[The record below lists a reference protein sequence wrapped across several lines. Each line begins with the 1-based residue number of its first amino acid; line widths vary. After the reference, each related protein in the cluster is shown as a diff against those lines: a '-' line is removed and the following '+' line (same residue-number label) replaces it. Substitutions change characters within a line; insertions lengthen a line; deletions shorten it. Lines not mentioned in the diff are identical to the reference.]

1 MRIYNYQ
8 QGIGYKNNLA
18 SKTAGPAGSLA
29 NIEYK
34 NSIPVVK
41 NDSPDPPAA
50 GFTPSSTDSVI
61 IDSIYGGNKE
71 ITKEDALLYKYR
83 QENPISIFDT
93 YQQYAPITDASQIS
107 ENFIDQINQEDVKCW
122 DIFRFQFAI
131 DFNEYG
137 DDLEENLRSL
147 AAAYVTARD
156 HLNTHFTGS
165 KLEGYMGEL
174 ESTISEMKHNM
185 AGFFAHNVGSFLDES
200 GSGYESEKIY
210 STILSEY
217 DKMVGQYTDF
227 IEKNNDYAH
236 LEGTKDAWLIND
248 VAYMSQQLKKA
259 FGSQPQTEVSSGSAY
274 SLDEIALANRLV
286 REVNST
292 QLFKS
297 LGNEESVGFEAGIL
311 LLKTK
316 LFTENSHVSSK
327 FGEMVAAAVKRNIDQ
342 KIDQENARI
351 YSMYDAPY
359 YDKEANP
366 AYQKSAID
374 QVSSKMLSIFSET
387 KGDYIK
393 TILQS
398 IEYAHNKSSG
408 KANKNGGPDRYKHT
422 LYWDRFYENS
432 DTFSSMHYIE
442 IKGADKKTEFERLAE
457 SWNSFAY
464 FISGSDDCQLKINSI
479 SFLI

>member
-1 MRIYNYQ
+1 MVK
-8 QGIGYKNNLA
+8 IGN
-18 SKTAGPAGSLA
+18 

-122 DIFRFQFAI
+122 DIFRFQFAT

-200 GSGYESEKIY
+200 GSGYESEKTGESHKICVFPFLY
-210 STILSEY
+210 I
-217 DKMVGQYTDF
+217 
-227 IEKNNDYAH
+227 
-236 LEGTKDAWLIND
+236 
-248 VAYMSQQLKKA
+248 
-259 FGSQPQTEVSSGSAY
+259 FGSIDIILVQ
-274 SLDEIALANRLV
+274 RLLCKV
-286 REVNST
+286 C
-292 QLFKS
+292 
-297 LGNEESVGFEAGIL
+297 
-311 LLKTK
+311 
-316 LFTENSHVSSK
+316 
-327 FGEMVAAAVKRNIDQ
+327 
-342 KIDQENARI
+342 
-351 YSMYDAPY
+351 
-359 YDKEANP
+359 
-366 AYQKSAID
+366 
-374 QVSSKMLSIFSET
+374 SI
-387 KGDYIK
+387 
-393 TILQS
+393 
-398 IEYAHNKSSG
+398 
-408 KANKNGGPDRYKHT
+408 
-422 LYWDRFYENS
+422 
-432 DTFSSMHYIE
+432 
-442 IKGADKKTEFERLAE
+442 RLA
-457 SWNSFAY
+457 Y
-464 FISGSDDCQLKINSI
+464 
-479 SFLI
+479 